1 MVGAMRVDEMT
12 LRQRWTAAAKPASWP
27 KLIVPFVLGH
37 AIGLGASSQI
47 DLRALG
53 LGLAF
58 TVFDLLFIVFLND
71 WGDREVDAIK
81 RRMFPR
87 SSGKTIPDGILPAH
101 HLLIAGIAAG
111 IAAIGCAFAA
121 ELLLDRPWLGV
132 FGIASLGIFVAY
144 TLPPLRL
151 NYRGGGE
158 LLEMLGVGVVLPLFH
173 VYLQGGSLAAP
184 EGLWLL
190 PGFALLSLASA
201 IASGLSDERSDR
213 EGGKR
218 TFVTAFGNRVG
229 RRTAELALFTG
240 ALAWAAVGAAHPAI
254 PWWVGAGPAFV
265 AFWYTGA
272 TVARSSAAGTDAFAA
287 QRRYKGELHRAV
299 WRGALCAAIFLA
311 WWHLAPTTR

>member
-1 MVGAMRVDEMT
+1 M
-12 LRQRWTAAAKPASWP
+12 
-27 KLIVPFVLGH
+27 VPFALGQ
-37 AIGLGASSQI
+37 AIGLGASERL
-47 DLRALG
+47 DLYALG

-87 SSGKTIPDGILPAH
+87 TSEKTIPDRVLPAH
-101 HLLIAGIAAG
+101 HLLAAGIAAG
-111 IAAIGCAFAA
+111 VAAVACAFAA
-121 ELLLDRPWLGV
+121 ELWLDRPWLGAL
-132 FGIASLGIFVAY
+132 GIGALGIFVAY

-158 LLEMLGVGVVLPLFH
+158 LLETIGVGVVLPLFH
-173 VYLQGGSLAAP
+173 VYLQGGSLVVD
-184 EGLWLL
+184 GLWLL

-229 RRTAELALFTG
+229 RRAAELALFSG

-254 PWWVGAGPAFV
+254 PWWLGAAPSFV
-265 AFWYTGA
+265 AFFHTGA
-272 TVARSSAAGTDAFAA
+272 TVARSGAAGTDAFAA
-287 QRRYKGELHRAV
+287 QRRYKEELHRAV

-311 WWHLAPTTR
+311 WWHLGPTTR